1 MSGTFLWKTGLFHL
15 DALFYSQLVCIIN
28 RNNYELT
35 RMRGTSKRRY
45 EINTPVLV
53 HICIVGQEQIFFVD
67 WQTDNNWTNLG
78 QDGQILS
85 DEGEDI
91 NEVLRILRTIL
102 YREKGYQR
110 N

>member
-1 MSGTFLWKTGLFHL
+1 M
-15 DALFYSQLVCIIN
+15 I
-28 RNNYELT
+28 
-35 RMRGTSKRRY
+35 RMRMTSKRRY
-45 EINTPVLV
+45 EKNTPVLV
-53 HICIVGQEQIFFVD
+53 HICIVDPERDFFVD

-78 QDGQILS
+78 QNGQILS

-102 YREKGYQR
+102 YRKKGYQR